1 MLRGMKKKKKRK
13 EKDSPCFQIKG
24 IIKKERESH
33 DQRSTK
39 IFRIRKNLKISH
51 TCTILIKVYDLH
63 IIGSGF

>member
-24 IIKKERESH
+24 IIQKERESH

-39 IFRIRKNLKISH
+39 YLELGKI
-51 TCTILIKVYDLH
+51 
-63 IIGSGF
+63 